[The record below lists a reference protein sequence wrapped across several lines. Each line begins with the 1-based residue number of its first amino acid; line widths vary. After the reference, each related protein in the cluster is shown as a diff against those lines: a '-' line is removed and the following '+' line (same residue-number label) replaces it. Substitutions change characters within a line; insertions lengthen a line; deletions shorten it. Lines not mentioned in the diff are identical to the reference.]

1 MTNKPRIQNIVFDW
15 SGTLSSDMMPVYET
29 VMKVFAH
36 FGVGRISFDE
46 FRDTYTLP
54 YTIHARMFGIA
65 ASREELDRVFAEHFR
80 NAGFPEPIPG
90 AEKVLQQLKSSGKR
104 MIVLSSHRQHFLAE
118 EAARF
123 FKGNHYVY
131 FEKIFGDVHNKVAEI
146 GNVLRQMNFA
156 AAETLIVGDTGHD
169 IAAGHEAGIFTA
181 GVLSGYKSR
190 KHLEEA
196 KPHFIVN
203 DVRELLKLGIF

>member
-1 MTNKPRIQNIVFDW
+1 MQSKPKIQNIVFDW
-15 SGTLSSDMMPVYET
+15 SGTLSNDMLPVYET

-36 FGVGRISFDE
+36 FGVERISFDE

-54 YTIHARMFGIA
+54 YTVHARMFGIA
-65 ASREELDRVFAEHFR
+65 ASREELDRVFAQYFR
-80 NAGFPEPIPG
+80 DAGFPQPLPG
-90 AEKVLQQLKSSGKR
+90 VEQLLRQLKSSGKR

-123 FKGNHYVY
+123 FNGNHPAY
-131 FEKIFGDVHNKVAEI
+131 FEKLFGDVHNKVAEI
-146 GNVLRQMNFA
+146 GNVLRLVDFA
-156 AAETLIVGDTGHD
+156 PADTMIVGDTGHD